1 MYSVHD
7 PVHHSI
13 VREYRFKVNVECN
26 MSMIENGHI
35 NTNQSHVAGT
45 EHLTVELTF
54 YSDSKYQHEFSGFPP
69 SYMIGDNVYVKVQ
82 AHINDDDVKMRL
94 SDCYTKPTES
104 SGDIY
109 LYYLIKNG

>member
-13 VREYRFKVNVECN
+13 VREYRFKINVECN
-26 MSMIENGHI
+26 MSMTENGHN
-35 NTNQSHVAGT
+35 NTNPSHLAVA
-45 EHLTVELTF
+45 LTF
-54 YSDSKYQHEFSGFPP
+54 YSDSKYQHAFSGFPP
-69 SYMIGDNVYVKVQ
+69 SYMIGDNIYVKVQ
-82 AHINDDDVKMRL
+82 SYINDDDAKMRL
-94 SDCYTKPTES
+94 SECYTKPTES

>member
-13 VREYRFKVNVECN
+13 VREYRFKINVECN
-26 MSMIENGHI
+26 MSMTENGHN
-35 NTNQSHVAGT
+35 NTNPSHLAVA
-45 EHLTVELTF
+45 LTF
-54 YSDSKYQHEFSGFPP
+54 YSDSKYRHEFSGFPP

>member
-26 MSMIENGHI
+26 MSMTENGHN
-35 NTNQSHVAGT
+35 NTNPSHLAVA
-45 EHLTVELTF
+45 LTF

-69 SYMIGDNVYVKVQ
+69 SYMIGDNVFVKVQ
-82 AHINDDDVKMRL
+82 THINNDDVKMRL

-109 LYYLIKNG
+109 LYYLIKYG

>member
-13 VREYRFKVNVECN
+13 VLEYRFKVNVECD
-26 MSMIENGHI
+26 MFMTENGHN
-35 NTNQSHVAGT
+35 NTNQNHVAGT
-45 EHLTVELTF
+45 GHLAVEVKF

-82 AHINDDDVKMRL
+82 THIHDYDVKMRL